1 MEARLIP
8 QRQTSVV
15 DEVQV
20 PGNLLKP
27 VTGYPRC
34 YKCVVEL
41 LITGPIVSDLWES
54 VDTHDNHETKVCL
67 DLCHVC
73 LPCGCSICS
82 CKTLCCKPVCLPYN
96 QREDLLGPLHQNSE
110 RTSPV
115 DPSKLELVVLLESCK
130 DSQRHVRQL

>member
-34 YKCVVEL
+34 FEGVVEL
-41 LITGPIVSDLWES
+41 LISGSIVSDFWES

-73 LPCGCSICS
+73 LPCGWSMCSS
-82 CKTLCCKPVCLPYN
+82 KTLCCKPVCLPYN
-96 QREDLLGPLHQNSE
+96 QREDLFIKIVREHLQWIPRSWNSWSYWSRA
-110 RTSPV
+110 RTHR
-115 DPSKLELVVLLESCK
+115 DM
-130 DSQRHVRQL
+130 